1 MISTF
6 RNGIRILIL
15 KIYFVIIK
23 CTNRDLF
30 LRIIFEFYLIIIAL
44 LLSDLELLII
54 IYLCSETA
62 VAIPHVKNDFVRSVV
77 KKTLETNFTIY
88 LSVHFLKRSVV
99 PSYQNI
105 SPLSLM
111 PLSFNNYFLKLT
123 QSCL

>member
-44 LLSDLELLII
+44 LLSDLEPLII
-54 IYLCSETA
+54 IYLYSETTM
-62 VAIPHVKNDFVRSVV
+62 AIPHVDDFVRSVV

-105 SPLSLM
+105 SSLSLM